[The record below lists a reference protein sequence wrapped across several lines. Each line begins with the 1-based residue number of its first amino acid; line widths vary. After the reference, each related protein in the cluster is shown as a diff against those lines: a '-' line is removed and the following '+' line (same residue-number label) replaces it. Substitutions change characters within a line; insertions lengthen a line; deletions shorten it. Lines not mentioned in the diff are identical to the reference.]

1 MTIKEII
8 NTQLC
13 IFDAYRA
20 QGIPYIA
27 VNSGVGFVKEMRK

>member
-1 MTIKEII
+1 MKTKELI

-13 IFDAYRA
+13 VFEAYRA

-27 VNSGVGFVKEMRK
+27 VNSGVGFINEKAK